1 MKAIILEIIEPL
13 LPKNVKRSKPVINK
27 GTNTATQIE
36 RFTFYTSS
44 GNRVDINCKPQGEAR
59 YEISFGVNGN
69 LKNDKDFF
77 DREVLK
83 TVFTFLPKIADKL
96 NMNEIFLE
104 SFTDDYDTKTYKKLR
119 DIGLLPDLIKE
130 VESAIV
136 IYEKNIEKTTGQIA
150 DFYKQEL
157 HRLKYFLK
165 FLNGEEGYK
174 WEYTNITSLTM
185 YIRNENLDEIYKK
198 YRLAVLSHRDEGV
211 KVTKNRRHVIYQ
223 NLLPKFMPNWSIQD
237 HSHSGFFAFSLTRKK

>member
-1 MKAIILEIIEPL
+1 LVLA
-13 LPKNVKRSKPVINK
+13 LPVH
-27 GTNTATQIE
+27 
-36 RFTFYTSS
+36 
-44 GNRVDINCKPQGEAR
+44 
-59 YEISFGVNGN
+59 
-69 LKNDKDFF
+69 
-77 DREVLK
+77 
-83 TVFTFLPKIADKL
+83 
-96 NMNEIFLE
+96 
-104 SFTDDYDTKTYKKLR
+104 KKLLA
-119 DIGLLPDLIKE
+119 DVLTLLYLTLAHQVRLRMRLPQQTHR
-130 VESAIV
+130 
-136 IYEKNIEKTTGQIA
+136 KNLQRLAQDHA